1 MKILQ
6 WEKKTRICKVSVRQR
21 KKRRLM
27 ISLCLCQGKTVIIVA
42 HRLGIVQ
49 ECDRIAVIGN
59 QGIEA
64 VGNFTW
70 MKEHS
75 PYFKK
80 AWEDYN
86 MARNME
92 YRLKGGE
99 AV

>member
-1 MKILQ
+1 M
-6 WEKKTRICKVSVRQR
+6 SVRQR